1 MKSLGKPLSR
11 RAFAG
16 SALAAGAFA
25 ATRGVAQTSAPVP
38 TMDSQMGPFYP
49 LGYSGED
56 DFDMTMLKGR
66 PARALGEVIEVTGRV
81 LDRYGNPMKNA
92 AIEIWQANHVGR
104 YDHAN
109 DQSPAP
115 LDPNFQGVARLVT
128 GTSGEWRIKTIK
140 PKFYDTPLGMRTPQ
154 KSTASRSLSCT
165 GARASASATAATP
178 PDRWRWM
185 AAAARRP
192 SPTACTT
199 VPAPRTISPPANTRA
214 TFVACEAAS
223 AGSSEPTRLPRFL
236 MPLI

>member
-25 ATRGVAQTSAPVP
+25 ATRGMAQAPAVVP

-66 PARALGEVIEVTGRV
+66 TTRALGEVIEVTGRV
-81 LDRYGNPMKNA
+81 LDRFGNPMKNA

-109 DQSPAP
+109 DQNPAP

-128 GTSGEWRIKTIK
+128 GASGEWRIRTIK
-140 PKFYDTPLGMRTPQ
+140 PKFYDTPLGLRTPHIHFDVIGSAQ
-154 KSTASRSLSCT
+154 RLVTQMYFPEETEANAKDFLYKDLGP
-165 GARASASATAATP
+165 GA
-178 PDRWRWM
+178 
-185 AAAARRP
+185 
-192 SPTACTT
+192 PTLVAQR
-199 VPAPRTISPPANTRA
+199 PAPA
-214 TFVACEAAS
+214 TYRWDIV
-223 AGSSEPTRLPRFL
+223 L
-236 MPLI
+236 MDAVV

>member
-1 MKSLGKPLSR
+1 MKSLDKSLSR

-25 ATRGVAQTSAPVP
+25 ATRGMGQTPAPVP

-66 PARALGEVIEVTGRV
+66 TTRALGEVIEVTGRV

-109 DQSPAP
+109 DQNPAP

-128 GTSGEWRIKTIK
+128 GTSGEWRIRTIK
-140 PKFYDTPLGMRTPQ
+140 PKFYNTPLGMRTPHIHFDV
-154 KSTASRSLSCT
+154 T
-165 GARASASATAATP
+165 GNAQRLVTQMYFPEETEANAKDFLFKDLGQGA
-178 PDRWRWM
+178 
-185 AAAARRP
+185 
-192 SPTACTT
+192 PTLVAKR
-199 VPAPRTISPPANTRA
+199 PAPA
-214 TFVACEAAS
+214 TYRWDIVLMDAAQ
-223 AGSSEPTRLPRFL
+223 
-236 MPLI
+236 

>member
-1 MKSLGKPLSR
+1 MKSLGKSISR

-25 ATRGVAQTSAPVP
+25 ATRGMAQTTGPMP

-92 AIEIWQANHVGR
+92 AIEVWQANHVGR

-109 DQSPAP
+109 DQNPAP

-128 GTSGEWRIKTIK
+128 GNSGEWRIKTIK
-140 PKFYDTPLGMRTPQ
+140 PQFYDTPLGVRTPHIHFDVTGTAQ
-154 KSTASRSLSCT
+154 KLVTQMYFPEETEAN
-165 GARASASATAATP
+165 ARDFLYKDLGQSAPGLVAQ
-178 PDRWRWM
+178 R
-185 AAAARRP
+185 
-192 SPTACTT
+192 
-199 VPAPRTISPPANTRA
+199 PAPA
-214 TFVACEAAS
+214 TYRWDIVLMD
-223 AGSSEPTRLPRFL
+223 AG
-236 MPLI
+236 

>member
-1 MKSLGKPLSR
+1 MKSLGKSISR

-25 ATRGVAQTSAPVP
+25 ATRGMAQTTGPMP

-66 PARALGEVIEVTGRV
+66 TARALGEVIEVTGRV

-92 AIEIWQANHVGR
+92 AIEIWQANHAGR

-109 DQSPAP
+109 DQNPAP

-128 GTSGEWRIKTIK
+128 GTRGEWRIRTIK
-140 PKFYDTPLGMRTPQ
+140 PQFYDTPLGVRTPHIHCDVTGTAQ
-154 KSTASRSLSCT
+154 KLVTQMYFPEETEANAKDFLYKDLGQ
-165 GARASASATAATP
+165 GAPGLVAQR
-178 PDRWRWM
+178 
-185 AAAARRP
+185 
-192 SPTACTT
+192 
-199 VPAPRTISPPANTRA
+199 PAPA
-214 TFVACEAAS
+214 TYRWDIV
-223 AGSSEPTRLPRFL
+223 L
-236 MPLI
+236 MDAV